1 MTSNDSDAGEFSRLS
16 AARRSLGKARW
27 ADYQQERGLNTGSAA
42 FQGCVATMSRGYLKA
57 DTTDKFVIHPYST
70 FRHNWLLGMMT
81 WMFANFII
89 IPLAVSF
96 FTEAIYTGFVW
107 ICYIVISDVIA
118 IIDIVLNFYIGYVD
132 EKLEVIIMDRK
143 KIKNHYLNSWFAVDL
158 VAMMPVDYVFL
169 GVKHAGGLDVSPVG
183 YATSRLVRL
192 VKLTR
197 IMSLLRLLRFSNL
210 MRYMQEWKELHE
222 WDVGMTRVLHLA
234 YWFAV
239 AVLFCHW
246 NACFQ
251 FLIVMIQDFPEKSW
265 VILQGLMDESIRV
278 QYTYALFRSVSHM
291 MCLDYAA
298 LQMPE
303 GFAEIWILNL
313 SMLTGSIMYALL
325 LAQVTAM
332 VANSD
337 SSRRMYTG
345 KLHEYKEFL
354 RHHHIPKD
362 LRLRVLNQLAHQFKG
377 KWFDESMILGEL
389 SESLREEVIHHNCSS
404 LVENAPFFKDCD
416 KNFMI
421 AMLGKLK
428 FRIAQRGEVI
438 FNEGAV
444 GNFMLFI
451 EKGTM
456 HMEGLQFA
464 TKLAD
469 GAFLGVKAE
478 MKHPAQQSA
487 QPAMGYWSCN
497 PMEQDESLQISL
509 LSG

>member
-1 MTSNDSDAGEFSRLS
+1 MEKPPPPPPPPPGKLPLRAMRLPPPGMATMMSINDSDAGEFSRLS
-16 AARRSLGKARW
+16 AARSLGKARW
-27 ADYQQERGLNTGSAA
+27 ADYHQERGLNTGSAA
-42 FQGCVATMSRGYLKA
+42 FQGSVATMSRGYLKA
-57 DTTDKFVIHPYST
+57 DKTDKFVIHPYST

-81 WMFANFII
+81 LMFANFII

-96 FTEAIYTGFVW
+96 FTERIYTGFVW

-118 IIDIVLNFYIGYVD
+118 IMDIVLNFYIGYVD

-143 KIKNHYLNSWFAVDL
+143 KIKNHYLKSWFAVDL

-169 GVKHAGGLDVSPVG
+169 GVK
-183 YATSRLVRL
+183 
-192 VKLTR
+192 
-197 IMSLLRLLRFSNL
+197 
-210 MRYMQEWKELHE
+210 
-222 WDVGMTRVLHLA
+222 
-234 YWFAV
+234 
-239 AVLFCHW
+239 
-246 NACFQ
+246 
-251 FLIVMIQDFPEKSW
+251 
-265 VILQGLMDESIRV
+265 DESVRV

-303 GFAEIWILNL
+303 GFSEIWILNL

-337 SSRRMYTG
+337 SSRRMYKG

-362 LRLRVLNQLAHQFKG
+362 LRLRVLNQLANQFKG
-377 KWFDESMILGEL
+377 KWFDESMILREL
-389 SESLREEVIHHNCSS
+389 SESLREEVIHHNCNS

-416 KNFMI
+416 ENFMI

-456 HMEGLQFA
+456 YMEGHQFA
-464 TKLAD
+464 TKVAD
-469 GAFLGVKAE
+469 GAFLGE
-478 MKHPAQQSA
+478 MSILTDKKREATLTAITPCKFYTISKEDF
-487 QPAMGYWSCN
+487 N
-497 PMEQDESLQISL
+497 ETLEQYPKMKGHFKKIVLERQEALSQESKSTL
-509 LSG
+509 